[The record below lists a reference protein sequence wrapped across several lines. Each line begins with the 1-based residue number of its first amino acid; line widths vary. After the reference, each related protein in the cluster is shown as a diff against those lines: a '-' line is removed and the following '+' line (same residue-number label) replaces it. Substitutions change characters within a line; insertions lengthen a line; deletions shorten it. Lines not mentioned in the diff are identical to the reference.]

1 MRASTANSVNIRRLF
16 IRASAAYWCATPGLA
31 QSALPSSGSTSIFAP
46 ASTPATSIYGLGLFF
61 LAVTG
66 TIFVIVFGMLLYAAV
81 KFRHR
86 PGADRR
92 EPLQIYGSDQLE
104 LAWTVIPVLIVIVL
118 FMTSA
123 RVIHAV
129 QDARRPPG
137 TIQVT
142 VIGHQFWWEYR
153 YPEYG
158 FVTANELHL
167 PVSDPAN
174 PTPTFLELLSA
185 DTDHSFWIPR
195 LAGKTDLIP
204 NHPNTMWIEPQE
216 TGIYLGQC
224 AQYCGTQHAKML
236 LRAYVESRADF
247 ERWVKAQQQAVREDI
262 SLSPEAQEGRRV
274 FSTTACINCHAISGT
289 VANGLFGP
297 DLTHLMSRETIA
309 SGVALNIP
317 ANVRLWI
324 ENPASIKPGALMPA
338 MNLTDKDLDAV
349 TAYMLTLH

>member
-1 MRASTANSVNIRRLF
+1 MF
-16 IRASAAYWCATPGLA
+16 AAALCLCVVPCIA
-31 QSALPSSGSTSIFAP
+31 QSPAQGSGSTSIFAP
-46 ASTPATSIYGLGLFF
+46 VSTPAASIYDFSLFV
-61 LAVTG
+61 LTLTG
-66 TIFVIVFGMLLYAAV
+66 TIFTIVFGMLIYAAV

-86 PGADRR
+86 SGDDRR

-123 RVIHAV
+123 RVIHAI

-137 TIQVT
+137 TIEVT

-153 YPEYG
+153 YPQYG
-158 FVTANELHL
+158 FVTANELHV
-167 PVSDPAN
+167 PVSDPAH

-204 NHPNTMWIEPQE
+204 NHPNSMWIDPHE
-216 TGIYLGQC
+216 TGLYSGQC

-236 LRAYVESRADF
+236 LRAYVESRAVFD
-247 ERWVKAQQQAVREDI
+247 RWVSAQQQAARQDAA
-262 SLSPEAQEGRRV
+262 LSAEVQEGRRV
-274 FSTTACINCHAISGT
+274 FNSTACINCHTISGT
-289 VANGLFGP
+289 IANGRFGP

-309 SGVALNIP
+309 SGAADNTGDNLRV
-317 ANVRLWI
+317 WI
-324 ENPASIKPGALMPA
+324 QNPATIKPGALMPA
-338 MNLTDKDLDAV
+338 MNLTDKELDAV
-349 TAYMLTLH
+349 TAYMLSLH

>member
-1 MRASTANSVNIRRLF
+1 MALAGKHGLRIRQFVIAATAFGLC
-16 IRASAAYWCATPGLA
+16 AAPGLA
-31 QSALPSSGSTSIFAP
+31 QVRGQGSSSTSIFDP
-46 ASTPATSIYGLGLFF
+46 ASTPAYSLYGLSLFV

-66 TIFVIVFGMLLYAAV
+66 TIFVIVFGMLLYAGV

-86 PGADRR
+86 SGDDRR

-123 RVIHAV
+123 RVIHQV

-137 TIQVT
+137 TIEVT

-153 YPEYG
+153 YPQYG
-158 FVTANELHL
+158 FVTANELHV
-167 PVSDPAN
+167 PVSDPAH

-204 NHPNTMWIEPQE
+204 NHPNSMWIDPHE
-216 TGIYLGQC
+216 TGLFLGQC

-236 LRAYVESRADF
+236 LRVSVDTPEEFAA
-247 ERWVKAQQQAVREDI
+247 WVRSQQQAPAGDPRVI
-262 SLSPEAQEGRRV
+262 AGQRV
-274 FSTTACINCHAISGT
+274 FETTACINCHAISGT
-289 VANGLFGP
+289 VANGRFGP
-297 DLTHLMSRETIA
+297 DLTHLMS
-309 SGVALNIP
+309 
-317 ANVRLWI
+317 
-324 ENPASIKPGALMPA
+324 
-338 MNLTDKDLDAV
+338 
-349 TAYMLTLH
+349 

>member
-1 MRASTANSVNIRRLF
+1 MTIVAGHGLKLWQSYMVATVLCL
-16 IRASAAYWCATPGLA
+16 SAAPGLA
-31 QSALPSSGSTSIFAP
+31 QSAPQGSSSTSIFDAV
-46 ASTPATSIYGLGLFF
+46 STPADSILGLSLFV

-86 PGADRR
+86 SGDDRT

-118 FMTSA
+118 FLASA

-129 QDARRPPG
+129 QDARRPSG
-137 TIQVT
+137 TIEVT

-153 YPEYG
+153 YPQYG
-158 FVTANELHL
+158 FVTANELHV
-167 PVSDPAN
+167 PVSDPEH
-174 PTPTFLELLSA
+174 PTPTFLQLLSA

-204 NHPNTMWIEPQE
+204 NHPNSMWIDPHE
-216 TGIYLGQC
+216 TGLYLGQC

-247 ERWVKAQQQAVREDI
+247 DRWVSAQRQAVAEVAT
-262 SLSPEAQEGRRV
+262 LSPEAQEGSHV
-274 FSTTACINCHAISGT
+274 FNSTACINCHTVSGT
-289 VANGLFGP
+289 VADGRFGP

-309 SGVALNIP
+309 SGAAENTATNL
-317 ANVRLWI
+317 RLWTH
-324 ENPASIKPGALMPA
+324 NPAALKPGALMPA
-338 MNLTDKDLDAV
+338 MNLTDKELDAV
-349 TAYMLTLH
+349 TAYMLSLR